1 MPQTAAAPK
10 SIPLELVDRDIVD
23 RFTKRTGKFSTF
35 LADWIK
41 FEDNSDRL
49 YRAIGRQGENYLQY
63 RLARQDV
70 REALI
75 VLEVAKAH
83 WEAGAPERVYG
94 LLSHEDGD
102 GNGIWHY
109 LADSLRQNEG
119 AETMKMAHILL
130 SLDVDFSRRNKHG
143 VSPLGKMLTPSPKWQ
158 SLNALVQ
165 TKHLSIE
172 NIEAAISEKA
182 GDEATRNQMM
192 SLIFRG
198 DLDANRGLLSQHV
211 LKQAMAPSADPTLRA
226 ATCRLFFDYCDP
238 EDGATAFFTLIT
250 VTNHGMFE
258 DLLHLLIA
266 HTNDAVKAMAPPDA
280 ATAKA
285 FRQAYI
291 CRKLLR
297 RDGRREGILFKGLAA
312 GKMAHLRKMTALMI
326 NDDLAVKKLV
336 RGEPVRQPV
345 VIDRDSPAPA
355 NPLLS
360 LLLQYD
366 SDGNTIFHR
375 AILAGESSALEGFFV
390 GLPSND
396 IHAILTR
403 VTNACG
409 LAPIDLTAPDRARA
423 KIVAA
428 VKSGR
433 VGKAAA
439 QTQMTGVTAV
449 PAEIAAYLKTKLG
462 EIEGLAAD
470 TSMRGLPPP
479 NFDLKKVG
487 GSHKVAA

>member
-182 GDEATRNQMM
+182 GDEAT
-192 SLIFRG
+192 
-198 DLDANRGLLSQHV
+198 
-211 LKQAMAPSADPTLRA
+211 
-226 ATCRLFFDYCDP
+226 
-238 EDGATAFFTLIT
+238 
-250 VTNHGMFE
+250 
-258 DLLHLLIA
+258 
-266 HTNDAVKAMAPPDA
+266 
-280 ATAKA
+280 
-285 FRQAYI
+285 
-291 CRKLLR
+291 
-297 RDGRREGILFKGLAA
+297 
-312 GKMAHLRKMTALMI
+312 
-326 NDDLAVKKLV
+326 
-336 RGEPVRQPV
+336 
-345 VIDRDSPAPA
+345 
-355 NPLLS
+355 
-360 LLLQYD
+360 
-366 SDGNTIFHR
+366 
-375 AILAGESSALEGFFV
+375 AI
-390 GLPSND
+390 
-396 IHAILTR
+396 R
-403 VTNACG
+403 
-409 LAPIDLTAPDRARA
+409 
-423 KIVAA
+423 
-428 VKSGR
+428 
-433 VGKAAA
+433 
-439 QTQMTGVTAV
+439 
-449 PAEIAAYLKTKLG
+449 
-462 EIEGLAAD
+462 
-470 TSMRGLPPP
+470 
-479 NFDLKKVG
+479 
-487 GSHKVAA
+487 